1 MAAVMADI
9 FNNIEVV
16 LGQSLFCTAE
26 HLIIVIDG
34 ISLDAILH
42 THYPS
47 RNLEGLIPLMPDWLD
62 VPGEKEFILSRYK
75 CISNELEFVMPIL
88 MCPDD
93 CDLSCTVVVA
103 HIVRTGNRVAWKK
116 LGIDMSSRE
125 DMLSGYDHIG
135 TTVDWL
141 DKIPE
146 LTFTEPEYTSQFN
159 KIYL

>member
-1 MAAVMADI
+1 MADI

-16 LGQSLFCTAE
+16 LGQSLFCKVE
-26 HLIIVIDG
+26 HHIIVIDG
-34 ISLDAILH
+34 VSLDALLH
-42 THYPS
+42 KHYPS
-47 RNLEGLIPLMPDWLD
+47 YNLEGLIRVMPDWLD
-62 VPGEKEFILSRYK
+62 VPGEKGFILSRYN
-75 CISNELEFVMPIL
+75 CTSGEFIIPIL

-103 HIVRTGNRVAWKK
+103 HVVRTGSRVAWKK
-116 LGIDMSSRE
+116 LGIDRSSRT

-146 LTFTEPEYTSQFN
+146 LTFTESDYTSQFSN
-159 KIYL
+159 IYR

>member
-1 MAAVMADI
+1 MADI

-16 LGQSLFCTAE
+16 LGQSLFCKVE
-26 HLIIVIDG
+26 HHIIVIDG
-34 ISLDAILH
+34 IPLDALLH
-42 THYPS
+42 NHYPS
-47 RNLEGLIPLMPDWLD
+47 RNLAGLIPVMPDWLD
-62 VPGEKEFILSRYK
+62 DPGERAFILSRYN
-75 CISNELEFVMPIL
+75 CNSNEFVMPIL

-103 HIVRTGNRVAWKK
+103 HVMRTGSRVVWKK
-116 LGIDMSSRE
+116 LGIDMSGRK

-141 DKIPE
+141 DKIKE